1 MTIDGGRETVSGVSP
16 GNFSSLHVDMGV
28 IFVGGTPL
36 VFPPSNLIRFRT
48 TGEEVYTTIR
58 ILCVCEHRVKYKTVQ
73 FVSGWPK
80 FRTLKGQ
87 TNQPS

>member
-48 TGEEVYTTIR
+48 TGEEVQQLEY
-58 ILCVCEHRVKYKTVQ
+58 CA
-73 FVSGWPK
+73 FVSIGLNI
-80 FRTLKGQ
+80 RLY
-87 TNQPS
+87 SL